1 VEDGTVCT
9 PSLEDG
15 ALPGVTRDLVIELCS
30 QLKIPVSEKS
40 LPMSSL
46 KSLSEVFITSTLRE
60 VQPVAMIGERRLFPG
75 AVTIMLRKAYKD
87 LLDDIDP

>member
-1 VEDGTVCT
+1 
-9 PSLEDG
+9 
-15 ALPGVTRDLVIELCS
+15 
-30 QLKIPVSEKS
+30 
-40 LPMSSL
+40 MSSL